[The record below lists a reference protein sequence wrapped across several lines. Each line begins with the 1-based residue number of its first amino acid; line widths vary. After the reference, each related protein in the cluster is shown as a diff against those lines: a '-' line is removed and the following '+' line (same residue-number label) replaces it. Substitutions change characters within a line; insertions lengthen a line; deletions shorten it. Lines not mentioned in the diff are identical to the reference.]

1 MWQSPCP
8 LGAYN
13 QLAEVLYC
21 QYFSHHLLLNPT
33 SWALRIT
40 KCVEVLCI
48 CNIIIQE
55 VVWDYLDY
63 KMKFQVLLTRR
74 PRPSNFL

>member
-8 LGAYN
+8 SGAYN
-13 QLAEVLYC
+13 QLAEVLYY
-21 QYFSHHLLLNPT
+21 QYFSHQLLRNPT
-33 SWALRIT
+33 SRALRIT
-40 KCVEVLCI
+40 KCVELLCV
-48 CNIIIQE
+48 CNIIQE

-74 PRPSNFL
+74 PRPSNFP